1 VKRAQ
6 RAMQKNQTVTQ
17 MPFYSDACVG
27 RETELQSIERW
38 LKQPDAQLL
47 TLEGRSGIGKTR
59 LACEFLKRA
68 QQSGVRGIYVNLT
81 LLQNA
86 AQILPSVFH
95 ALNIPFPGEDVRQ
108 RLARRLFENG
118 VLLLL
123 DDFDRLLPD
132 GASVVQ
138 DLLRA
143 APGLKVLTT
152 SQKPLGIAEE
162 QVLRL
167 PPLSVPPAD
176 LKLRSLDALREYPSA
191 ALLLNQVGSAQSLQ
205 GVAPA
210 EIARLCRDLEGHPGK
225 LVDAGLFLRT
235 HYWTNF
241 ARSYREWFG
250 LESRAMLYLKPE
262 SQRHRLFRDL
272 RVEEQRAVRCLSVF
286 PDQFDLNAAAAAMLK
301 TPDQA
306 IPFLHVLKERG
317 FVEFNSDETHY
328 RLTRLREVI
337 PPLKDELR
345 DVVLQ
350 RLHAHYLRDLQE
362 TARSNQPRAETRHK
376 YFVESDNLLLVLKW
390 LEQQRHTQVIIKLI
404 RLLHICCCNRPPAK
418 IFDWELEYAS
428 KSPDLSPRE
437 RAAITRLLIEMVGS
451 SADERAFRLAEQLRL
466 HQECALEVGRYW
478 HNQAQ
483 GDQAN
488 EHYYSAWIQADQ
500 CGDRVRA
507 VNAAASWAES
517 EAVLGNLDSAEGI
530 LREIKRRYPLARL
543 PHDTQCWYYYVWGY
557 LYYQRGKFVRSR
569 ELYQHALAHCPQ
581 CPNTLRELSRVY
593 LELGDYQRA
602 RDSAEEALKFYLRFQ
617 EERDEAAIHAVYGC
631 LGDVSA
637 VEGHYDEACDYH
649 LRCLEF
655 WKATGQPRWIC
666 WTLNRLAETELL
678 AQDARHPWRLASRS
692 NADALSYLQQAWQ
705 VIEPTYLNLSHRTR
719 TLHNLGWLAWHEER
733 IQDAEQ
739 YLNKALEIREKYGNQ
754 YGVARTLEILARVRF
769 DQGNREEGV
778 SLFKRAS
785 AIRERLEAV
794 LYPQIKYCNHSVR
807 RRRR

>member
-1 VKRAQ
+1 
-6 RAMQKNQTVTQ
+6 MN
-17 MPFYSDACVG
+17 
-27 RETELQSIERW
+27 
-38 LKQPDAQLL
+38 QPDAPLL

-68 QQSGVRGIYVNLT
+68 QQSGVRCVYVNLT
-81 LLQNA
+81 LVQHA

-95 ALNIPFPGEDVRQ
+95 ALNIPFPGEDVWK
-108 RLARRLFENG
+108 RLARRIFGNG

-123 DDFDRLLPD
+123 DDFDGLLPD

-176 LKLRSLDALREYPSA
+176 QRLRSLDELREYPSA
-191 ALLLNQVGSAQSLQ
+191 ALLLNQIGSAQSLR

-235 HYWTNF
+235 HSWTNF

-250 LESRAMLYLKPE
+250 LGSGAMPFLKPE

-286 PDQFDLNAAAAAMLK
+286 PDQFDLNAAAAVMLK

-306 IPFLHVLKERG
+306 ILFLRVLKERG
-317 FVEFNSDETHY
+317 FVEFSPDGTRY

-362 TARSNQPRAETRHK
+362 TDRSNQPRTETRHK
-376 YFVESDNLLLVLKW
+376 CLVESDNLLLVLKW
-390 LEQQRHTQVIIKLI
+390 LAQQRDTQAIIECLD
-404 RLLHICCCNRPPAK
+404 LLHSCCCNRPPAK

-428 KSPDLSPRE
+428 QSPDLSPQE
-437 RAAITRLLIEMVGS
+437 RAAITSLLMDMVGS
-451 SADERAFRLAEQLRL
+451 SLDERALQLAQQVRS
-466 HQECALEVGRYW
+466 HPDCALEVGRYW

-488 EHYYSAWIQADQ
+488 EHYYSAWTQAEHR
-500 CGDRVRA
+500 GDRVRA
-507 VNAAASWAES
+507 VVAAASLAES
-517 EAVLGNLDSAEGI
+517 EAVIGNLDSAERI
-530 LREIKRRYPLARL
+530 LKDIKRRYPLARL
-543 PHDTQCWYYYVWGY
+543 PHETQRWYYYVWGY
-557 LYYQRGKFVRSR
+557 LYYQRGKFARSR
-569 ELYQHALAHCPQ
+569 ELYKNALAHSPQ

-602 RDSAEEALKFYLRFQ
+602 RDSAEEALKFYLRFR
-617 EERDEAAIHAVYGC
+617 EERDEGSIHAVYGC
-631 LGDVSA
+631 LGDISV
-637 VEGHYDEACDYH
+637 VEEHYDEACDYH

-666 WTLNRLAETELL
+666 LTLNRLAETELL
-678 AQDARHPWRLASRS
+678 ARDARHPWRLASRS
-692 NADALSYLQQAWQ
+692 NADALSYLQEAWQ
-705 VIEPTYLNLSHRTR
+705 VIEPTYLNLAHRTR
-719 TLHNLGWLAWHEER
+719 TLHNLGWLAWHEGR
-733 IQDAEQ
+733 IRDAEE
-739 YLNKALEIREKYGNQ
+739 YLNEALEIREKYGNQ

-769 DQGNREEGV
+769 DQGNREEGLA
-778 SLFKRAS
+778 LFKRAS

-794 LYPQIKYCNHSVR
+794 LYPQIKHRNYSVR
-807 RRRR
+807 RRRQ

>member
-1 VKRAQ
+1 
-6 RAMQKNQTVTQ
+6 MQQNQTVAQ
-17 MPFYSDACVG
+17 MPFYLDACVG
-27 RETELQSIERW
+27 RESELQAIENW
-38 LKQPDAQLL
+38 LKQPDAPLL

-68 QQSGVRGIYVNLT
+68 QQSGVRCVYVNLT
-81 LLQNA
+81 LVQNA

-95 ALNIPFPGEDVRQ
+95 ALNLPFPSEDVWK
-108 RLARRLFENG
+108 RLARRIFEYG

-123 DDFDRLLPD
+123 DDFDGLLPD

-138 DLLRA
+138 ELLRA
-143 APGLKVLTT
+143 APELKVLAT

-162 QVLRL
+162 QVLSL

-176 LKLRSLDALREYPSA
+176 QKLRSLDDLRAYPGA
-191 ALLLNQVGSAQSLQ
+191 ALLLNQIGSAQSLR

-235 HYWTNF
+235 HSWTNF

-250 LESRAMLYLKPE
+250 LGSGAMSYLKPE

-286 PDQFDLNAAAAAMLK
+286 PSKFDLNAAAAVMLK
-301 TPDQA
+301 TPEQA
-306 IPFLHVLKERG
+306 IQFLRVLKARG
-317 FVEFNSDETHY
+317 FVESNPDGTHY
-328 RLTRLREVI
+328 QLTRLREVI

-350 RLHAHYLRDLQE
+350 RLHAHYLRDLQK

-390 LEQQRHTQVIIKLI
+390 LDHQRNTQAIIEFLE
-404 RLLHICCCNRPPAK
+404 LLHICCCDRPPAK
-418 IFDWELEYAS
+418 IFDWELGYATQ
-428 KSPDLSPRE
+428 SPDLSLQE
-437 RAAITRLLIEMVGS
+437 RAAITSLLMDMVGS
-451 SADERAFRLAEQLRL
+451 SLDERALQLAQQVRS
-466 HQECALEVGRYW
+466 HPDCALEVGRYW

-488 EHYYSAWIQADQ
+488 EHYYNAWIQAEER
-500 CGDRVRA
+500 GDRVRA
-507 VNAAASWAES
+507 VVAAASLAES
-517 EAVLGNLDSAEGI
+517 EAVIGNLDSAERI
-530 LREIKRRYPLARL
+530 LKDIKRRYPLARL
-543 PHDTQCWYYYVWGY
+543 PHETQRWYYYVWGY

-569 ELYQHALAHCPQ
+569 ELYKNALAHSPQ

-602 RDSAEEALKFYLRFQ
+602 RDSAEEALKFYLRFR

-631 LGDVSA
+631 LGDISV
-637 VEGHYDEACDYH
+637 VEEHYDEACDYH

-666 WTLNRLAETELL
+666 LTLNRLAETELL

-692 NADALSYLQQAWQ
+692 NTDALSYLQEAWQ

-719 TLHNLGWLAWHEER
+719 TLHNLGWLAWHEGR
-733 IQDAEQ
+733 IRDAEE
-739 YLNKALEIREKYGNQ
+739 YLNEALEIRERYGNQ

-769 DQGNREEGV
+769 DQGNRDEGLA
-778 SLFKRAS
+778 LFKRAS

-794 LYPQIKYCNHSVR
+794 LYPQIKHRNYSVR
-807 RRRR
+807 RRRQ